1 MFQMMLTALLCLFG
15 GVTFGAK
22 RPAQPPA
29 RPLILV
35 SVYPVQAMVQEI
47 AGEAFDVKPALP
59 YGRSEHD
66 YEASAKDIRTLR
78 SAGLLLIVDQAT
90 DGWMVRAAGS
100 KTPVFEIL
108 PHVAPGTYTDTLGLA
123 ALGGAAAKS
132 MQGQWDP
139 HFWTDPVRMGKA
151 AMAVAQHLGG
161 MLAPG
166 SQGGSQGGTEAEKT
180 AGTAI
185 TAIMQRAKTFA
196 ARMTGLNAAIIGD
209 GKSWPRASVI
219 LAHGSLGYYGRITGL
234 KIIGI
239 LEPVPHVE
247 PTPRHLAELI
257 QLAKA
262 NKPCVVLA
270 EEQIDD
276 AVARALGREASVTV
290 ARINPLGYPNGY
302 PKASNAGAGKDN
314 QVIGAYD
321 RYLAGLTQEVAKGFA
336 KELSGK

>member
-1 MFQMMLTALLCLFG
+1 MFRMMLIALLCLFG
-15 GVTFGAK
+15 GVTFGAQQ
-22 RPAQPPA
+22 PAQPPA
-29 RPLILV
+29 QPLILV
-35 SVYPVQAMVQEI
+35 SVYPVLAMVQEI
-47 AGEAFDVKPALP
+47 AGEAFDVRPALP

-78 SAGLLLIVDQAT
+78 SADLLLIVDQAT

-108 PHVAPGTYTDTLGLA
+108 PHVGPATYADTVGLA
-123 ALGGAAAKS
+123 ALGSAAAKS

-139 HFWTDPVRMGKA
+139 HFWTDPARMGKA
-151 AMAVAQHLGG
+151 AMAVAQHLAR

-166 SQGGSQGGTEAEKT
+166 SQGGAEAEKT
-180 AGTAI
+180 AVTTI

-219 LAHGSLGYYGRITGL
+219 LAHGSLGYYSRITGL

-247 PTPRHLAELI
+247 PTPRHLAALI

-314 QVIGAYD
+314 QVIGVYD
-321 RYLAGLTQEVAKGFA
+321 RYLVRLTQEVAEGFA

>member
-1 MFQMMLTALLCLFG
+1 MFRMMLTALLCLFG

-47 AGEAFDVKPALP
+47 AGETFDVRPALP

-90 DGWMVRAAGS
+90 DGWMVRAAGN

-108 PHVAPGTYTDTLGLA
+108 PHVAAATYADTVGLA
-123 ALGGAAAKS
+123 ALGSAAAKS

-151 AMAVAQHLGG
+151 AMAVAQHLAE
-161 MLAPG
+161 MLAP
-166 SQGGSQGGTEAEKT
+166 AP
-180 AGTAI
+180 AAI

-314 QVIGAYD
+314 QVIGVYD
-321 RYLAGLTQEVAKGFA
+321 RYLVRLTQEVAKGFA